1 MLMVGYFVWYE
12 LITPDIEAAKV
23 FYTKV
28 MGWSALDVSAPGRAY
43 ILFTVGQAP
52 VCGLMDL
59 PEAAKEIGGKPCWV
73 GYVSVNDVDATA
85 QRIERLGGAV
95 RVPPADI
102 PDIGRFAVFAD
113 PHSVTLAL
121 LTSLSRDDEK
131 PADMS
136 APGRV
141 SWHELVAAD
150 WEQALAFYSEIFGWQ
165 KASFDQGVMGTYQ
178 LFSIG
183 GRPVGGMFTKPPTTP
198 APFWLYYFNIDD
210 IDAAMKRVMDGGGQ
224 ILEGAVEVPGGS
236 WIARCTDPQGA
247 VFALEGKRSRHA
259 IGYFERVTPE
269 GASKPQSCRW
279 SW

>member
-1 MLMVGYFVWYE
+1 MVGHFVWYE

-28 MGWSALDVSAPGRAY
+28 MGWGALDVSAPGRAY

-59 PEAAKEIGGKPCWV
+59 PETAKEMGGKPCWV
-73 GYVSVNDVDATA
+73 GYVNVNDVDTA
-85 QRIERLGGAV
+85 AEQIARLGGAV

-102 PDIGRFAVFAD
+102 PGIGRFAVFAD
-113 PHSVTLAL
+113 PQSVTLAL
-121 LTSLSRDDEK
+121 LTSLSRDHEK
-131 PADMS
+131 PAERS

-141 SWHELVAAD
+141 SWHELVATD

-165 KASFDQGVMGTYQ
+165 KGSFDQGLMGTYQ
-178 LFSIG
+178 LFSAG
-183 GRPVGGMFTKPPTTP
+183 GQTVGGMFTKPPTTP
-198 APFWLYYFNIDD
+198 APFWLYYFYVDD
-210 IDAAMKRVMDGGGQ
+210 IDAAMKRVVAGGGQ
-224 ILEGAVEVPGGS
+224 ILEAVEVPGGN

-247 VFALEGKRSRHA
+247 MFALEGKRSRHP

-269 GASKPQSCRW
+269 GASNLRGCRW